1 MAGAWSRL
9 FKRGGERRLAAPP
22 AEAPSRANL
31 SARVENKRIL
41 LRHPFLT
48 VEEVVIAPR
57 RPDGELTPSITRI
70 NVDRGDS
77 VAALIYEPAR
87 RLLHFT
93 QQFRYSTYDFDNE
106 GAADNGWLIELLAG
120 RLADN
125 HGADEI
131 ETPEAAMRREIAE
144 ESNFTVL
151 SIEPLSEFFL
161 SPGASSERLYLFFAT
176 VEAPPAGSGRAHF
189 GTDDELIFDVV
200 MTPDQF
206 FDAIER
212 DRVRDAKMICGA
224 EWLRRNPD
232 RLR

>member
-1 MAGAWSRL
+1 M
-9 FKRGGERRLAAPP
+9 
-22 AEAPSRANL
+22 
-31 SARVENKRIL
+31 L

-57 RPDGELTPSITRI
+57 RPDGELNPAITRI

-77 VAALIYEPAR
+77 VAAVIYEPAR

-93 QQFRYSTYDFDNE
+93 KQFRYSAYDYEKENS
-106 GAADNGWLIELLAG
+106 ADNGWLVELLAG

-131 ETPEAAMRREIAE
+131 ETPEEAMLREIGE
-144 ESNFTVL
+144 ESDFTVL
-151 SIEPLSEFFL
+151 TIDFISAFFL

-176 VEAPPAGSGRAHF
+176 VEAPPAVGGPATF
-189 GTDDELIFDVV
+189 GDDDEFIYDFA
-200 MTPDQF
+200 MTPEQF
-206 FDAIER
+206 FGAIER
-212 DRVRDAKMICGA
+212 GDVRDAKMICGA